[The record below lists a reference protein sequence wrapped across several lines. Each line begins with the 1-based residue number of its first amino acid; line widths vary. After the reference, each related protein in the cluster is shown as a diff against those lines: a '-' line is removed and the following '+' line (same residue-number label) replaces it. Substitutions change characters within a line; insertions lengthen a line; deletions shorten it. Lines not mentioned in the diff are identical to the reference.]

1 MKIIF
6 LLVIFYSSNRVD
18 RLVLKVTKMKSFSLI
33 WFSLLHLLVQSQEI
47 EKAASQLIAD
57 FIYEK
62 LLKVDILNY
71 ADNFDMNFFLG
82 SFFKSGLSAKVWN
95 KNFISK
101 NNGRKIKFGVMLF
114 DNGENFVE
122 VFNSFE
128 ISSFDIHGF
137 YVIAIAD
144 SHKNVDKS
152 LIFKTVWSRS
162 LYNVN
167 LLTKIADGSV
177 ECSTFHPFTPH
188 QCQSMRPLHL
198 SLFSNNS
205 WNTKN
210 LFPSKLKNFFK
221 CPLKVGLSA
230 SSFQEVKYDNGTVDY
245 LGADEAILKSLAA
258 ALNFVPHYDF
268 NPVPF
273 SHGTVLPNG
282 SSSGVLSQVRSLI
295 EIVNNLKSSIFLSR
309 S

>member
-1 MKIIF
+1 
-6 LLVIFYSSNRVD
+6 
-18 RLVLKVTKMKSFSLI
+18 MKSFSFL
-33 WFSLLHLLVQSQEI
+33 WCSYLHLLVQSQEI
-47 EKAASQLIAD
+47 SQEIESAASQLIAD
-57 FIYEK
+57 FIHEK
-62 LLKVDILNY
+62 PLKVDILNY
-71 ADNFDMNFFLG
+71 ADNFDMNLFLG
-82 SFFKSGLSAKVWN
+82 SVFKSGLAAKVWD

-101 NNGRKIKFGVMLF
+101 PNGRKIKFGFMLF
-114 DNGENFVE
+114 DSGEEFVE
-122 VFNSFE
+122 IFNNLE

-137 YVIAIAD
+137 YIIAITESLIAI
-144 SHKNVDKS
+144 NES
-152 LIFKTVWSRS
+152 LIFKAIWSRS

-167 LLTKIADGSV
+167 LLTKTADGSV

-198 SLFSNNS
+198 SLFNNNS
-205 WNTKN
+205 WNTQN
-210 LFPSKLKNFFK
+210 FFPSKLKNFFK

-230 SSFQEVKYDNGTVDY
+230 SSFKEVEYDNGTVDY

-282 SSSGVLSQVRSLI
+282 SSSGVLSQVRERPHI
-295 EIVNNLKSSIFLSR
+295 T
-309 S
+309 